1 MEFYGIY
8 RECSVLNKYKK
19 IEKKKAIYTNSKI
32 SEPQK
37 TELRKEITTIFNR
50 LSPKEKNEVIEFLYP
65 VLRDNVS
72 EAFSSNNYK
81 GITSAFEVIQNTQ
94 RWKKEYKTNKIIM
107 INMLVFSY
115 LFLHIEQESGNDE
128 NFLIAKELFEEICK
142 YNFEE
147 IEFNDEQLENEVY
160 NFKRNKAFISAIEN
174 NDIWT
179 SVTYEIPFPL
189 YISNN
194 QLSFHYKGTKV
205 LMEAE
210 IISNGKPTIV
220 AENGFVDLE
229 KDKYGILNRTIV
241 ILKINK
247 YLSSSKNI
255 NIYTADGVEKRSVAL
270 VISLELINFIIKN
283 YKSIS
288 QNYWIENVSFK
299 MIQASAPKIF
309 AGETELKNILFY
321 DENKYRVSPHI
332 PYLSDELI
340 KEFLIQLNN
349 SYNENLWNI
358 LLQDAKKYLL
368 INNLR
373 EAIISLNSSFEN
385 FMYSKIKLIL
395 KKYMGEEKT
404 QLFFDGKV
412 SYEDHA
418 SHEFITE
425 EQFNKLVDRKII
437 NNHIPSIYQLVK
449 EYYKHVP
456 SDKRIVLSRRKFN
469 SYINKIKENRN
480 DIVHGNKVDELSSKS
495 VKEAIE
501 AFEEIAHEILETHF

>member
-1 MEFYGIY
+1 MESYCIFRG
-8 RECSVLNKYKK
+8 RSVLNKYEQ
-19 IEKKKAIYTNSKI
+19 IEKKKVIYTNSKI
-32 SEPQK
+32 SDPQK
-37 TELRKEITTIFNR
+37 TELRKEITTMFNR

-81 GITSAFEVIQNTQ
+81 GIISAFEEIQNTQ

-107 INMLVFSY
+107 INMLVFSH
-115 LFLHIEQESGNDE
+115 LFLHIEQEPDINGD
-128 NFLIAKELFEEICK
+128 FLKAKELFKEICK

-147 IEFNDEQLENEVY
+147 IGFNDDQLENEAY

-179 SVTYEIPFPL
+179 GVTYEIPFPL

-194 QLSFHYKGTKV
+194 QLSFEYKGTKV
-205 LMEAE
+205 LMEAG
-210 IISNGKPTIV
+210 IISYEKPTIV
-220 AENGFVDLE
+220 AENGFADLE
-229 KDKYGILNRTIV
+229 KDKYGIQNRTI
-241 ILKINK
+241 INLKINK
-247 YLSSSKNI
+247 YLSSSKYI
-255 NIYTADGVEKRSVAL
+255 NIYTADGVEKRSEAL
-270 VISLELINFIIKN
+270 VLSLELINFIIKH
-283 YKSIS
+283 YKLIS

-321 DENKYRVSPHI
+321 DENEYRISLHI
-332 PYLSDELI
+332 PYLNGELI
-340 KEFLIQLNN
+340 KELLIQLNN
-349 SYNENLWNI
+349 PYNDTLWSI

-404 QLFFDGKV
+404 LLFFDGKV

-425 EQFNKLVDRKII
+425 EQFNRLVDKKII
-437 NNHIPSIYQLVK
+437 NNHLPSIYQLVK

-456 SDKRIVLSRRKFN
+456 SDERIDLSKRKFS

-480 DIVHGNKVDELSSKS
+480 DIVHGNKVDELSSKNIR
-495 VKEAIE
+495 EAIE
-501 AFEEIAHEILETHF
+501 AFEEISKDILKNHF